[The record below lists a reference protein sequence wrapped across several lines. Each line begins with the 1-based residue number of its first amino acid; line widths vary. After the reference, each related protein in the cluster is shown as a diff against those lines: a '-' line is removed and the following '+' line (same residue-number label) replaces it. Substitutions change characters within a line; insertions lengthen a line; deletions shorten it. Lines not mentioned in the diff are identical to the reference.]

1 MKYKLNQIA
10 TTVLHLPPENALP
23 KSRPLIQMHPV
34 EEKNPNDHQ
43 TEDIFNVNLAWDT
56 SIHFYQTKYL
66 NKTSPL
72 LYMTGGGGGHL
83 VVRVQSRTPTKQNLR
98 LIVHSNFNRGLRSH
112 PQSYALIK
120 QVPGTKKV
128 RLRFTGNNKCRRRYT
143 GATVAM

>member
-72 LYMTGGGGGHL
+72 LYMTGEGGGAFGCA
-83 VVRVQSRTPTKQNLR
+83 RAEQDTYQTESPFD
-98 LIVHSNFNRGLRSH
+98 S
-112 PQSYALIK
+112 ALK
-120 QVPGTKKV
+120 LQPGIT
-128 RLRFTGNNKCRRRYT
+128 
-143 GATVAM
+143 